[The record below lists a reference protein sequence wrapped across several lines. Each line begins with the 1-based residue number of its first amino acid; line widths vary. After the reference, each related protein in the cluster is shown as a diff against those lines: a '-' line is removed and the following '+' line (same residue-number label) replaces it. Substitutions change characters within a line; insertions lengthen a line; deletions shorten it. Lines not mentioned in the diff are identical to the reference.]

1 MGNLTEWSFSVQ
13 SDQTQ
18 VSDQTGLSGQA
29 LLLYLKAVGGWW
41 VSEFGL

>member
-1 MGNLTEWSFSVQ
+1 MTDERIRQNGVSG
-13 SDQTQ
+13 QTQ